1 MSDNN
6 KNNNSDF
13 SFADMREIF
22 RQYTD
27 YAPYESDD
35 MELVPL
41 SEEEEKT
48 ATEENATLQ
57 PTVQE
62 SVKKEI
68 IIEPIVEEIPQEPV
82 KETTN
87 EEPVQKIEEPE
98 ELLLDI
104 PSFLVFPGEEKSSEE
119 IPQPEPFVETA
130 DDNGLPVPEDEFGM
144 PTSLNFATN
153 LTKEETELIA
163 QAQADELANQDDEED
178 VKGFKKF
185 IKVIFPQKNDS
196 AGEII
201 RKCVF
206 IVSIIV
212 VFISVGVIIND
223 NLIEPNIAENDI
235 SEVLDIKKGESN
247 LTWDEIKKK
256 YPDVDFPAGMQLKY
270 AEIYAKNPD
279 FVGWLTI
286 DKLGLEFPIL
296 QTDDNDYYLLKSFN
310 HKYTELGNPFL
321 NCENSLQPLDLN
333 TIIYGHSTRSSD
345 KIFSKL
351 FDYRNMRGYLNN
363 PIIEFN
369 TIYKDYKWKVCAVFI
384 TSAAAAEDNGYFFNY
399 IFTNL
404 NTLKSFE
411 GYVKELERR
420 TLYTTGVDI
429 LPTDKLLTLS
439 TCLYDIDN
447 GRLVVVARM
456 LREGES
462 EEIDTTKVKLNP
474 QPYYPQAW
482 HDKKGTKNPY
492 KGIERWYPE

>member
-1 MSDNN
+1 MSENN

-13 SFADMREIF
+13 TFEDMREIF

-27 YAPYESDD
+27 YEPVEKDD
-35 MELVPL
+35 MTLVPL
-41 SEEEEKT
+41 NKEEEKT
-48 ATEENATLQ
+48 EETATQEPET
-57 PTVQE
+57 QE
-62 SVKKEI
+62 SST
-68 IIEPIVEEIPQEPV
+68 QEPAVEVMEEV
-82 KETTN
+82 KE
-87 EEPVQKIEEPE
+87 EPTPTAEEPE
-98 ELLLDI
+98 ELQVDI
-104 PSFLVFPGEEKSSEE
+104 PSFLVFPGEEKLPDYD
-119 IPQPEPFVETA
+119 IPEPELFSEA
-130 DDNGLPVPEDEFGM
+130 SGDDGLPVPEDEFGM

-153 LTKEETELIA
+153 LTDDELERIA
-163 QAQADELANQDDEED
+163 QAQAAQQTDEEEAQ
-178 VKGFKKF
+178 VKGFKK
-185 IKVIFPQKNDS
+185 ILAGIFPQRKDS
-196 AGEII
+196 PGEII

-206 IVSIIV
+206 LVSIIIIFV
-212 VFISVGVIIND
+212 SAGVLIND
-223 NLIEPNIAENDI
+223 HLIEPNIAENDI
-235 SEVLDIKKGESN
+235 SEVLEIKQGNSN

-256 YPDVDFPAGMQLKY
+256 YPDVDFPDGMQLKY
-270 AEIYAKNPD
+270 AEIYAKNTD

-351 FDYRNMRGYLNN
+351 FDYRNLRGYLNN

-384 TSAAAAEDNGYFFNY
+384 TSAAASEDNGYFFDY

-404 NTLKSFE
+404 TSLESFE
-411 GYVKELERR
+411 GYVEELNRR

-462 EEIDTTKVKLNP
+462 EEIDTTKIKLNP
-474 QPYYPQAW
+474 NPYYPQAW
-482 HDKKGTKNPY
+482 YDKKGIKNPY
-492 KGIERWYPE
+492 KDVERWYPE